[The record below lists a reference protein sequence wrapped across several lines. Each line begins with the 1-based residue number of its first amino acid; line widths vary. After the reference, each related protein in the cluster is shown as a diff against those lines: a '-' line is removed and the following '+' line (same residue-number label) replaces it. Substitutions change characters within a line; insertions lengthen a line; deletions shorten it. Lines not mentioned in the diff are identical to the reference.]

1 MKTAATITN
10 LNPVVVTSPES
21 SDTEYGSL
29 AAAFR
34 DGYEQMSD
42 SSKWKLKCTGRYV
55 EDIIYRTL
63 RRMPDNDTTFE
74 TQLGRSFT
82 LDVTSDPMR
91 QWFNPEE
98 WAEIA
103 CAVPELP
110 AAPFSFLES
119 LLRFDGV
126 KTTKDLRK
134 ALNETS
140 YIAAGQA
147 YDADLHWDMEWA
159 DQVIRSMYSL
169 YDAPNKP
176 LQLNNNAEDFF
187 SNQLWATIVDRC
199 FWNIKG
205 ITVQRKEITCMAV
218 AERKNRNRNSTGTGN
233 RAKMGYRVDGVVRT
247 IEDETYEYA
256 AMEVGKV
263 QKTRTS
269 SKWLNDGLKLARTLR
284 DMLRRLLELVD
295 NADTIMSHVQVAGV
309 LTMGPL
315 LQLLRICRSP
325 GYVCLLTREKI
336 ERVPTH
342 VADLSDLL
350 LLLKC
355 MLRAKNVVKSC
366 VEIVKTR
373 PERSLHDELFHGRKK
388 AGPSLPWGADSPPAV

>member
-1 MKTAATITN
+1 
-10 LNPVVVTSPES
+10 
-21 SDTEYGSL
+21 
-29 AAAFR
+29 
-34 DGYEQMSD
+34 
-42 SSKWKLKCTGRYV
+42 
-55 EDIIYRTL
+55 
-63 RRMPDNDTTFE
+63 
-74 TQLGRSFT
+74 
-82 LDVTSDPMR
+82 
-91 QWFNPEE
+91 
-98 WAEIA
+98 
-103 CAVPELP
+103 
-110 AAPFSFLES
+110 
-119 LLRFDGV
+119 
-126 KTTKDLRK
+126 
-134 ALNETS
+134 
-140 YIAAGQA
+140 
-147 YDADLHWDMEWA
+147 
-159 DQVIRSMYSL
+159 
-169 YDAPNKP
+169 
-176 LQLNNNAEDFF
+176 
-187 SNQLWATIVDRC
+187 
-199 FWNIKG
+199 
-205 ITVQRKEITCMAV
+205 MAV

-355 MLRAKNVVKSC
+355 MLRAKVS
-366 VEIVKTR
+366 
-373 PERSLHDELFHGRKK
+373 
-388 AGPSLPWGADSPPAV
+388 SPGSRRA